1 MSSRIRILSSF
12 VVVFSFAST
21 ASAAEPVRWADV
33 VQQMEQNP
41 RFTEARAR
49 AQAAAAGVKA
59 ASQVPNP
66 QFEVTGGEGRSQ
78 DGLQRRG
85 EWSVSLAVPLDWLGT
100 QGPRVDGAR
109 SAAVAAEAEAA
120 AVRREALLQLRRLF
134 VTTAYEQDVA
144 SSMATQL
151 AQTEELARLV
161 RRRVES
167 GEGRPTELPRV
178 EVEVERTRGA
188 LEQAQAR
195 KEGLREQLSLW
206 MRRPVIRVDAE
217 PSSETELPPLGDVQ
231 ARAREDNPLVLAARA
246 RIASAQAALQ
256 VEKNQRIPAVSV
268 GGYALS
274 ELDRKAAGGAIGI
287 SAPYFDLTRFP
298 VHKQSNDRARLA
310 TYATPTNA
318 FWDAY
323 WYAGTI
329 NWMDSQEQSI
339 QWLYTTNYTE
349 KTDQTVKYKFGSSVV
364 GLLSMGVE
372 GSWETTTKTLT
383 TVTTSAAIHIDN
395 YYPGPITQFA
405 VEGRW
410 LEPDERGY
418 WVPRNRQGMGD
429 KPWFI
434 TYGVSGIL
442 P

>member
-1 MSSRIRILSSF
+1 
-12 VVVFSFAST
+12 V
-21 ASAAEPVRWADV
+21 
-33 VQQMEQNP
+33 
-41 RFTEARAR
+41 
-49 AQAAAAGVKA
+49 
-59 ASQVPNP
+59 
-66 QFEVTGGEGRSQ
+66 
-78 DGLQRRG
+78 
-85 EWSVSLAVPLDWLGT
+85 
-100 QGPRVDGAR
+100 GP
-109 SAAVAAEAEAA
+109 
-120 AVRREALLQLRRLF
+120 F
-134 VTTAYEQDVA
+134 I
-144 SSMATQL
+144 
-151 AQTEELARLV
+151 
-161 RRRVES
+161 ES
-167 GEGRPTELPRV
+167 GEKSPIKIETSYSYAQEHANGAESKTIFNSTLYRGEKSPVMVYYLTP
-178 EVEVERTRGA
+178 EVEVHHVRWYNPDPTTNYMYPMLVTTNTIAQCWSFDPTA
-188 LEQAQAR
+188 LPTPE
-195 KEGLREQLSLW
+195 
-206 MRRPVIRVDAE
+206 
-217 PSSETELPPLGDVQ
+217 
-231 ARAREDNPLVLAARA
+231 
-246 RIASAQAALQ
+246 
-256 VEKNQRIPAVSV
+256 
-268 GGYALS
+268 
-274 ELDRKAAGGAIGI
+274 GAIGI

-395 YYPGPITQFA
+395 YYPGPITQFS

-434 TYGVSGIL
+434 TYGVYGIL